1 MSTTGFIV
9 NEDFLKIRNGI
20 LLHQVKD
27 DIELI
32 LQRIERLETRVH
44 GIEESKIR
52 GLK

>member
-1 MSTTGFIV
+1 MDFIV
-9 NEDFLKIRNGI
+9 KEEIAEIRDRV
-20 LLHQVKD
+20 LLHQIKD

-32 LQRIERLETRVH
+32 LQRIERLETRVQ